1 MAIIYAFACLFFSA
15 CNDFV
20 FKLFARKPRSRG
32 IFISLVGVCWAL
44 ALTYPLLK
52 APEVTNWKATIIW
65 GCISGL
71 FSLLGNIL
79 LIEGMGKQSAGV
91 CSTIYRLNLVPVVLL
106 AWLLLGETITLI
118 QLLGVILAL
127 IAIIGFFP
135 NEKRVQVTNP
145 EEIKILK
152 VGFFMV
158 VIAAFLRA
166 GMGISYKYGFSV
178 GASKDMVVFINSLFW
193 IVGGLLYSLLR
204 EKQFAIPDKKMLGY
218 GLSSGI
224 LVAGIVFFMAAMLA
238 CGNASIVLPI
248 AQMSFLATFVM
259 GVLVLKEPISLRKII
274 SLIAGVAAILV
285 LSLS

>member
-52 APEVTNWKATIIW
+52 APEVTNWNATIIW

-135 NEKRVQVTNP
+135 NEKRVQATNP
-145 EEIKILK
+145 EEIKILR

-193 IVGGLLYSLLR
+193 IVGGLLYSLFR